1 MIVMEPHQLLS
12 KTSGWSDEQRRE
24 FLDDLRLKAAR
35 VRYPTPAAMAADLLP
50 GYNVTPAVELISEV
64 VKEAVLTP
72 NGRYIVTTP
81 PRTGK
86 SELVSVIGPVWANVH
101 RPGIEV
107 MLASYSDTLAT
118 EHSRKSRRL
127 IVEHGDKLG
136 VRLNAEKTAV
146 GHWTTNHGT
155 GRGGM
160 LAGGILSGMTG
171 FGAGLLIV
179 DDIFKNHQEADSA
192 TLRARILNE
201 FRETLMTRLYPGA
214 SVIIVMTRWHPED
227 LAGVLL
233 TGDEWTYIN
242 IPALS
247 EPGIPDALGRPPGVY
262 LESALGFTPADFAA
276 RRKQIGERAWY
287 ALYQGAPTP
296 PEGGLFA
303 RSWFNAHRL
312 EVQPVRTVMR
322 IVAVDPAET
331 GERDEAGVV
340 AAALLPDGTM
350 ALTHDRSGQ
359 MTSDEWAHAAVK
371 LAMETGASEIAVETY
386 TAGTT
391 YVAVVKRAIAAYRD
405 ALRKDYDGSDPE
417 TSAAIRRTYDLTVY
431 PWRGKGDAVA
441 RSALFRQAVEVGTCR
456 VVADEMAEMENQAVL
471 WQVGQHQPDRVAAS
485 VIAHDRLP
493 SLAGRKTTLGSP
505 LRSANRPAGANP
517 SRAAWLSR
525 KVG

>member
-1 MIVMEPHQLLS
+1 MTISEHTLLRETRDWTDAQRHQ
-12 KTSGWSDEQRRE
+12 
-24 FLDDLRLKAAR
+24 FLDELRLKAAR
-35 VRYPTPAAMAADLLP
+35 VKYPTPASMAADLLP

-64 VKEAVLTP
+64 VREAVLTP

-86 SELVSVIGPVWANVH
+86 SELVSVIGPAWANVH

-136 VRLNAEKTAV
+136 VRLNIEKTAV

-242 IPALS
+242 IPAQA
-247 EPGIPDALGRPPGVY
+247 ERGIPDALEREHGVY
-262 LESALGFTPADFAA
+262 LDSALGFTPADFEA
-276 RRKQIGERAWY
+276 RRKQVGERAWY
-287 ALYQGAPTP
+287 ALYQGAPAP
-296 PEGGLFA
+296 PDGGLFA
-303 RSWFNAHRL
+303 RQWFSAHRL
-312 EVQPVRTVMR
+312 RVQPERSVLR

-331 GERDEAGVV
+331 GDRDEAGVV
-340 AAALLPDGTM
+340 AAALLPDGTV
-350 ALTHDRSGQ
+350 ALTHDRSEQ
-359 MTSDEWAHAAVK
+359 MTSDQWAHAAVK

-391 YVAVVKRAIAAYRD
+391 YVNVVKRAIKSYRD
-405 ALRKDYDGSDPE
+405 ALREDYDGNDPE
-417 TSAAIRRTYDLTVY
+417 TSAAIRRSYELTVF

-441 RSALFRQAVEVGTCR
+441 RSASLRQAIEVGTCR
-456 VVADEMAEMENQAVL
+456 VVADELAEMESQAVL

-485 VIAHDRLP
+485 LIAHDRLLA
-493 SLAGRKTTLGSP
+493 LAGRKTTLGSP

-517 SRAAWLSR
+517 SRAAWLAR

>member
-1 MIVMEPHQLLS
+1 MDEQTLIREAR
-12 KTSGWSDEQRRE
+12 GWNDEQRRA
-24 FLDDLRLKAAR
+24 FLDELRLKAAR
-35 VRYPTPAAMAADLLP
+35 VRYPTPATMAAHLLP
-50 GYNVTPAVELISEV
+50 GYNVTPAVELISDV
-64 VKEAVLTP
+64 VREAVLTP

-86 SELVSVIGPVWANVH
+86 SELVSVIGPAWANVH

-136 VRLNAEKTAV
+136 VRLNIEKTAV

-227 LAGVLL
+227 LAGILL
-233 TGDEWTYIN
+233 LGDEWTYIN

-247 EPGIPDALGRPPGVY
+247 EVGIPDALGREPGVY
-262 LESALGFTPADFAA
+262 LESALGFTPKDFAD

-296 PEGGLFA
+296 PEGGLFSRA
-303 RSWFNAHRL
+303 WFNDHRL
-312 EVQPVRTVMR
+312 AVQPERTTLR

-340 AAALLPDGTM
+340 AAALLPDGTT
-350 ALTHDRSGQ
+350 ALTHDRSSQ

-371 LAMETGASEIAVETY
+371 LAMETGASEIVVETY

-391 YVAVVKRAIAAYRD
+391 YVAVVKRAIAAYRQN
-405 ALRKDYDGSDPE
+405 LRKDYDGNDPE
-417 TSAAIRRTYDLTVY
+417 VAAAVRRTYDLTVS

-441 RSALFRQAVEVGTCR
+441 RSALFRQATEVGTCR
-456 VVADEMAEMENQAVL
+456 MVGDEMAEMESQAVL

-485 VIAHDRLP
+485 VIAHDRLMA
-493 SLAGRKTTLGSP
+493 LGGRKTTLGSP
-505 LRSANRPAGANP
+505 LKSANRPTGANP
-517 SRAAWLSR
+517 GRAAWLSR